1 MLPSEQS
8 ALANGTPAEIETE
21 ASPLLQAMGYDP
33 IHPDS
38 LAELLKLP
46 AADVYVELT
55 LLEIN
60 GQIAPL
66 SGGRY
71 QRIAPN
77 RNDK

>member
-1 MLPSEQS
+1 MKFILE
-8 ALANGTPAEIETE
+8 GKMMAE
-21 ASPLLQAMGYDP
+21 M
-33 IHPDS
+33 
-38 LAELLKLP
+38 LKLP
-46 AADVYVELT
+46 AADVYAELT

-77 RNDK
+77 RNAK

>member
-1 MLPSEQS
+1 MADTAPE
-8 ALANGTPAEIETE
+8 PAETE
-21 ASPLLQAMGYDP
+21 PSPLLQAMGYDP

-38 LAELLKLP
+38 LAERLKLP
-46 AADVYVELT
+46 AADVYAELT

-77 RNDK
+77 RNTK